1 MSEQKHKTAK
11 LITGEDELKEL
22 IKSIIRKELEEM
34 TGTSAIGAV
43 TGPAAFSEKG
53 QSHGKK
59 ATDAMT
65 SMGFTVAK
73 EIDEKKVG
81 KKVGKKSKL
90 DPVGKEDDDVDND
103 GIPATDSDEYL
114 LRRRLD
120 VSKKTGKKD
129 TVKKIK
135 KHLDDLEKLDEA
147 VSRYNRFKTHPM
159 KDRSKISMV
168 VQEITKMLR
177 EVDFLMTVNEKLK
190 TELNIPKDDLWKR
203 TESRIAEI
211 RSRLKSLESRLK
223 TFHR

>member
-34 TGTSAIGAV
+34 TGTGAIGAV

-73 EIDEKKVG
+73 EIDE